1 MQGKYFM
8 GFIDKDKYST
18 IQEYITENKRDKVWG
33 DNIEI
38 QAMAELYAL
47 PVEIYE
53 YSMIPSRVFN
63 RGQENNGL
71 VLRLSY
77 HSKNHY
83 NAITPS
89 N

>member
-63 RGQENNGL
+63 RGQD
-71 VLRLSY
+71 
-77 HSKNHY
+77 
-83 NAITPS
+83 
-89 N
+89 